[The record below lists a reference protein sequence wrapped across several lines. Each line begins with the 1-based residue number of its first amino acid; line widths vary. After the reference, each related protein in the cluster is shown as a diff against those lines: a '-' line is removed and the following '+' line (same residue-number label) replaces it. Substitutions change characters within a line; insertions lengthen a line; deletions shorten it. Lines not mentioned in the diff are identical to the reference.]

1 MMMKKTLIALSIT
14 SLLTACGGSSSEES
28 GLNSSATEYRVI
40 DGYLNKADVCLIAE
54 GETNCV
60 EIEQTDENGLITL
73 PAGTESGQL
82 VATIVAGQTSDADS
96 VGYVGKTY
104 QMIANI
110 TDTSQNVITPYTTL
124 DALDSTKSIE
134 DIAAEL
140 GLSVDLIK
148 GDYVASNHEDK
159 VKVHAIA
166 RALATQLAEKKDGN
180 DSAKLSTLAAEINE
194 YITTDLENTGTD
206 LSKQNIVIDENG
218 AISYENAITSLAD
231 FLESA
236 ELTVQSLNSYRA
248 NDEGKATATLSNG
261 QLIVKNDEN
270 PGGIYLSYG
279 IIGNKLTLSD
289 GETDQFLYVSNKL
302 SLSVPLENTKD
313 LTLTSTSAAINTA
326 AWTKIELT
334 GNTFYFISDD
344 AGTGISTPTPLIM
357 EMKFNEDSVIISDI
371 NEKNGYGETGDGET
385 VSWNIVEG
393 KLTIKTSEVEAT
405 ERDLIFSKEISDN
418 NVTMLSDSAKEGVAL
433 TSMFKEKS
441 FATSIYKRW
450 VKITD

>member
-1 MMMKKTLIALSIT
+1 MKKTLIALSIT

-28 GLNSSATEYRVI
+28 GLNSSSTEYRVI

-54 GETNCV
+54 GETNCG
-60 EIEQTDENGLITL
+60 EIYQTDENGLITL

-110 TDTSQNVITPYTTL
+110 SDTSQNVITPYTTL

-134 DIAAEL
+134 DIAADL

-166 RALATQLAEKKDGN
+166 RALATQLAEKKDDN
-180 DSAKLSTLAAEINE
+180 DSAKLSTLATEINE
-194 YITTDLENTGTD
+194 YITTELENNDTD

-218 AISYENAITSLAD
+218 AISYEKAITSLSD

-248 NDEGKATATLSNG
+248 NHEDKGTATFSNG
-261 QLIVKNDEN
+261 QFTLTNDEN
-270 PGGIYLSYG
+270 PSSYE
-279 IIGNKLTLSD
+279 IIGNKLTLLSD
-289 GETDQFLYVSNKL
+289 GETEAETDQYLYVSNKL

-313 LTLTSTSAAINTA
+313 LILTSTSAAINTT
-326 AWTKIELT
+326 AWTKTELT

-344 AGTGISTPTPLIM
+344 AGTDISTPKPLIM

-371 NEKNGYGETGDGET
+371 TDINEETGDGET
-385 VSWNIVEG
+385 VSWNIAEG
-393 KLTIKTSEVEAT
+393 KLTINTLDVT

-433 TSMFKEKS
+433 TAMFKEKS
-441 FATSIYKRW
+441 FATSIYESW
-450 VKITD
+450 VKLTN

>member
-1 MMMKKTLIALSIT
+1 MKKTLIALSIT
-14 SLLTACGGSSSEES
+14 SLLTACGGTSSEES

-40 DGYLNKADVCLIAE
+40 DGYLSKANVCLIAE
-54 GETNCV
+54 GETNC
-60 EIEQTDENGLITL
+60 EDIQQTDENGLITL

-110 TDTSQNVITPYTTL
+110 SDTSQNVITPYTTL

-134 DIAAEL
+134 DIAADL

-166 RALATQLAEKKDGN
+166 RALVTQLAEKKDDN

-218 AISYENAITSLAD
+218 AISHENAITSLAD
-231 FLESA
+231 FLEST

-248 NDEGKATATLSNG
+248 NHEDKGTATFSNG
-261 QLIVKNDEN
+261 QFTLTNDEN
-270 PGGIYLSYG
+270 PSSYE
-279 IIGNKLTLSD
+279 IIGNKLTLLSD
-289 GETDQFLYVSNKL
+289 GETETDQYLYVSNKL

-313 LTLTSTSAAINTA
+313 LILTSTSAAINTT
-326 AWTKIELT
+326 AWTKTELT

-344 AGTGISTPTPLIM
+344 AGTSDSTPVPLIM
-357 EMKFNEDSVIISDI
+357 VMKFNEDSVIISDI

-393 KLTIKTSEVEAT
+393 KLTINTSEVEAT